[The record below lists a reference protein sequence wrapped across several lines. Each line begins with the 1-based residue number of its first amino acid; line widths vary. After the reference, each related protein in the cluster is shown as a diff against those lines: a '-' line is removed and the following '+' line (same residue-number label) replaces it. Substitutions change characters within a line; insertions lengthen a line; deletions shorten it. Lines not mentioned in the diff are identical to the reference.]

1 MNRKQRRA
9 AEAGGRGSGAS
20 ASDPRVGGLFAAGLA
35 HHQAGR
41 LAQAE
46 TLYRETLALEPDHAD
61 ALHLL
66 GVLASQIGRHD
77 VAVELIDRAIARD
90 RSSPRYYSNRGLAL
104 AGLQRFAEA
113 IASYDRALSLRPED
127 PEVLYN
133 RGNALLALA
142 RPDEALATYERAL
155 RARPDYAEAMC
166 NRGAALAALGRNAEV
181 LASYDRVLAK
191 HPDHAEAL
199 SNRGNALKALGRF
212 GEALASYDRALMMR
226 PDDAQACFN
235 RGVTLHELKRFDLAL
250 ASYDSA
256 LAMRPDHAE
265 ALSNRGDA
273 LRELGRL
280 EEALASYD
288 RALTARGEFAEA
300 LSNRG
305 NVLRAMRRFD
315 DALASYDAA
324 LRLRPD
330 YPEAWSNRAATLQ
343 ALDRLDEALASCDR
357 ALALRPDLVEALNNR
372 ASVLQ
377 ELHRFD
383 ESLSTYDHLAA
394 IAPDHAEAQMNR
406 ALLLLLSGD
415 FAKGWPAYEWR
426 RKLPSFVERGFA
438 QPEWLGQDIA
448 GKRLLLHAEQGFGD
462 TIQFVRYAALA
473 AQRGADVIVEVQPQ
487 LRPLLGSLFGVEV
500 IAAGRDELP
509 AFDLHCP
516 LLSLPHLFATTPA
529 AIPVGVP
536 YIAAPADRIA
546 AWASRLPA
554 DGLRVGL
561 AWSGHRDNT
570 RDHERSIP
578 FARLAPLF
586 DIPGARFVSLQKDIR
601 ASDAEDFR
609 RCGSVI
615 DLRAGLHDFADTAAV
630 IAQLDLVISVDTSVA
645 HLAGAMGKPFWLLLP
660 RVPDFRWQLGRTT
673 SPWYPTA
680 RLFRKSQADSW
691 DAVIEGV
698 AAELAALAASF
709 R

>member
-9 AEAGGRGSGAS
+9 ADAAGRGSGAP

-77 VAVELIDRAIARD
+77 VAVDLIDRAIALD
-90 RSSPRYYSNRGLAL
+90 RTSPRYHSNRGLAL

-113 IASYDRALSLRPED
+113 VASYDRALSLRPD
-127 PEVLYN
+127 DAEVFYN
-133 RGNALLALA
+133 RGNALLALG
-142 RPDEALATYERAL
+142 RPDEALGSYERAL
-155 RARPDYAEAMC
+155 RARPDYAEAIC
-166 NRGAALAALGRNAEV
+166 NRGAALAALGRNEEA
-181 LASYDRVLAK
+181 LASYDRVLAR

-199 SNRGNALKALGRF
+199 SNRGNALKSFGRF
-212 GEALASYDRALMMR
+212 DEALASYDRALAVR
-226 PDDAQACFN
+226 PDDAQARFN

-250 ASYDSA
+250 ESYDSA
-256 LAMRPDHAE
+256 LALRPDHAE

-273 LRELGRL
+273 LRQLGRL
-280 EEALASYD
+280 EQALASYD
-288 RALTARGEFAEA
+288 RALATRPEFAEA

-324 LRLRPD
+324 LRLHPD

-343 ALDRLDEALASCDR
+343 ALDRLDEAVASCDR
-357 ALALRPDLVEALNNR
+357 ALALRPDFIEALNNR

-383 ESLSTYDHLAA
+383 QALSTYDRIAA

-406 ALLLLLSGD
+406 ALLLLLTGD
-415 FAKGWPAYEWR
+415 FARGWPAYEWR
-426 RKLPSFVERGFA
+426 RKLPSFVERDFA
-438 QPEWLGQDIA
+438 QAEWSGQDIA

-473 AQRGADVIVEVQPQ
+473 AKRGADVIVEVQPQ
-487 LRPLLGSLFGVEV
+487 LAPLLDGLFGVEV
-500 IAAGRDELP
+500 IAAGRDHLP
-509 AFDLHCP
+509 PFDLHCP
-516 LLSLPHLFATTPA
+516 LLSLPHLLAT
-529 AIPVGVP
+529 IPNGVP
-536 YIAAPADRIA
+536 YIVAPADRIDT
-546 AWASRLPA
+546 WASRLP
-554 DGLRVGL
+554 GGGMRVGL
-561 AWSGHRDNT
+561 AWSGHRDNV

-586 DIPGARFVSLQKDIR
+586 DIPGTCFVSLQKDIR
-601 ASDAEDFR
+601 ASDAEDIR
-609 RCGSVI
+609 RCGGVI
-615 DLRAGLHDFADTAAV
+615 DLSGGLHDFVDTAAA

-680 RLFRKSQADSW
+680 RLFRKGPADTW
-691 DAVIEGV
+691 DTVIAGV
-698 AAELAALAASF
+698 AAELAASF